1 MHDSGSEPSA
11 NHNGRGGVDGVEKGE
26 LMESQKEFDRGRD
39 GGVTTDPSSEQDSCE
54 AMELCS
60 SSAACS
66 ENGNVAL
73 APGVPSIIMS
83 EDGDGRNI
91 TLSSLVEGLRDEL
104 RNQKTVYEARIQKL
118 EESSAAL
125 CLQMERLEQEME
137 QEKKKQR
144 MLEIK
149 LRNSERAREDA
160 ENRNRLLEKEMEDFF
175 STLGDLALGART
187 SNI

>member
-1 MHDSGSEPSA
+1 MSKQNQTISKVSIF
-11 NHNGRGGVDGVEKGE
+11 NV
-26 LMESQKEFDRGRD
+26 
-39 GGVTTDPSSEQDSCE
+39 
-54 AMELCS
+54 LC
-60 SSAACS
+60 
-66 ENGNVAL
+66 
-73 APGVPSIIMS
+73 PY
-83 EDGDGRNI
+83 R
-91 TLSSLVEGLRDEL
+91 
-104 RNQKTVYEARIQKL
+104 L

-125 CLQMERLEQEME
+125 CVQMERLEQEME
-137 QEKKKQR
+137 QEKKKQG